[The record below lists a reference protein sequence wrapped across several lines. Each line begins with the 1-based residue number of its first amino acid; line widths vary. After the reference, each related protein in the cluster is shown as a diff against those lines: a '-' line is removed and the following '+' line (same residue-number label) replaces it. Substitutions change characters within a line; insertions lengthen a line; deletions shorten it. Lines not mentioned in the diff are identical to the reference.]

1 METVLVILVCILMVA
16 VELLVAVAVVAPQVL
31 VRAVRRV
38 VERLVPVRRGRGGRV
53 QEVR

>member
-1 METVLVILVCILMVA
+1 METVLVILVCILIVA
-16 VELLVAVAVVAPQVL
+16 VELLVALAVVAPQVV

-38 VERLVPVRRGRGGRV
+38 MHRLLPVGRDHARRI